1 MLSIRRH
8 SVHPKSIHYQNDVVY
23 LTSTETA
30 SFSTFS
36 HSLLC
41 HPLVQWVAS
50 AVSPKFVNNTMRI
63 WVRILL
69 GHMFP
74 VYYISSHHI
83 LAHDNI
89 LVVKMLLLMWTVRIN
104 KYIKKKKTHTHNLN
118 LDLKLYAKKFWPS
131 RNTQADILR
140 YLKKYSLLS
149 SSPILLSTA
158 VMQDY
163 FLPFCPFLCLTHWP
177 SSLADHAHWTIPDI
191 PSVKRG
197 MHMPTRRLH
206 AILISSHSSGQT
218 EDMRNT
224 GTEIE
229 RETDG
234 LPL

>member
-1 MLSIRRH
+1 MKCKIGPVESYAVLSSAICQFWAVCANITGCCSHKDFKKPNKQVISSEREVGNATCPSTKLNFLSAWLNNSVPAVKLTIAYSFNIKIILSILRH

-89 LVVKMLLLMWTVRIN
+89 LVVKMLLLMWTVLDNIQN
-104 KYIKKKKTHTHNLN
+104 K
-118 LDLKLYAKKFWPS
+118 
-131 RNTQADILR
+131 
-140 YLKKYSLLS
+140 
-149 SSPILLSTA
+149 
-158 VMQDY
+158 
-163 FLPFCPFLCLTHWP
+163 
-177 SSLADHAHWTIPDI
+177 
-191 PSVKRG
+191 
-197 MHMPTRRLH
+197 
-206 AILISSHSSGQT
+206 
-218 EDMRNT
+218 
-224 GTEIE
+224 
-229 RETDG
+229 
-234 LPL
+234 